1 MNNLLFYLGIAIV
14 LPVGTGIAQAF
25 PEPGTDSSANAPKS
39 QVLIKAQPVLQLAEQ
54 PATKHKPVKKAQK
67 HLPLKVV
74 RLSSNE
80 LNTRLIEKLLVAE
93 IAGQRGM
100 LKTAVRYYVEAAKL
114 SRDPQIAERAAR
126 IAVYARETS
135 KALEAARLWVE
146 LSPMNLD
153 ARQVLSALLVR
164 NGKTDEALSH
174 FEAVIADGDQDE
186 QKGYLLIT
194 SLLSKEQD
202 KMAALKVMA
211 KLVAKRQNSV
221 HAHYAYSHLAL
232 LVGEYQKAEKGI
244 HKALELKPGWV
255 QAQIL
260 LVNILSRQGRD
271 KEALAHLDQVVSD
284 NSDDH
289 SLRLFYARKLVD
301 AKRLVEAREQFSK
314 LIDTDN
320 EDAQADALYA
330 LGLLSLQLGDRD
342 DAEDYF
348 KKLVDIG
355 KRANEA
361 NYYLG
366 QMAEREEEYPRAIE
380 YYSQVQYGDHNIDA
394 QIRIAVLI
402 AKTGK
407 VEQARQSLQ
416 SIDTKT
422 SDVSLR
428 VFLAEGEI
436 LRNSKQFQKAFDL
449 YTEALAELPD
459 NIELLY
465 ARALTA
471 EKVGLLDV
479 TIQDLQE
486 IIERQPNNAQAL
498 NALGYTLVDRTDRVA
513 DGVKLVER
521 AYKLNTN
528 DPAITDSMGW
538 AYYRIGRHKEALG
551 LLRKAFSMNND
562 AEIAAHLGEVLWVSG
577 DQHGAKEVWDAALR
591 ETPEHR
597 VLLDVINRFT
607 ND

>member
-1 MNNLLFYLGIAIV
+1 MNNLRFYIGIALA
-14 LPVGTGIAQAF
+14 LPFGVGISQAL
-25 PEPGTDSSANAPKS
+25 PLKGADSSVNTAKS
-39 QVLIKAQPVLQLAEQ
+39 QALIKPRPVLQMAETVPSKQ
-54 PATKHKPVKKAQK
+54 KALRK
-67 HLPLKVV
+67 SPKLKTV

-100 LKTAVRYYVEAAKL
+100 LATAVRYYLEAAKL
-114 SRDPQIAERAAR
+114 SQSPEVAERASR
-126 IAVYARETS
+126 IAVYARETTH
-135 KALEAARLWVE
+135 ALEAARLWVA
-146 LSPMNLD
+146 LSPLNLD

-164 NGKTDEALSH
+164 SGKTDEALSH
-174 FEAVIADGDQDE
+174 FEAVIADGEQDE

-202 KMAALKVMA
+202 KIAALAVME

-232 LVGEYQKAEKGI
+232 LVGEYEKAEQGI
-244 HKALELKPGWV
+244 RKALELKPDSV
-255 QAQIL
+255 QANIL

-271 KEALAHLDQVVSD
+271 KEALARLDQLVS
-284 NSDDH
+284 NHSDDH

-301 AKRLVEAREQFSK
+301 AKRLTEAREQFSK
-314 LIDTDN
+314 LIDTDDQ
-320 EDAQADALYA
+320 DARGDALYA
-330 LGLLSLQLGDRD
+330 LGLLSLQLNDRD
-342 DAEDYF
+342 DARDNF
-348 KKLVDIG
+348 KKLIEID

-366 QMAEREEEYPRAIE
+366 QMAERDEEDARAIE
-380 YYSQVQYGDHNIDA
+380 YYGQVQYGDHNVDA
-394 QIRIAVLI
+394 QIRISVLI

-407 VEQARQSLQ
+407 VEQARQRLQ
-416 SIDTKT
+416 SIETKS

-436 LRNSKQFQKAFDL
+436 LRISKQFQKAFDL

-459 NIELLY
+459 NIDLLY

-479 TIQDLQE
+479 TIQDLQN
-486 IIERQPNNAQAL
+486 IVERQPNNAQAL

-513 DGVKLVER
+513 EGVKLIER
-521 AYKLNTN
+521 AYKINGN
-528 DPAITDSMGW
+528 DPAISDSMGW
-538 AYYRIGRHKEALG
+538 AYYRMGRHAEALS
-551 LLRKAFSMNND
+551 LLRKAFSINKD

-577 DQHGAKEVWDAALR
+577 DQDGAKEVWDSALR
-591 ETPEHR
+591 ETPEHKL
-597 VLLDVINRFT
+597 LLDVINRFT

>member
-1 MNNLLFYLGIAIV
+1 MNNLQFYIGIAMA
-14 LPVGTGIAQAF
+14 LPVGVGVTLAL
-25 PEPGTDSSANAPKS
+25 PELGADSSANTSKS
-39 QVLIKAQPVLQLAEQ
+39 QVLISSRSTLQLAEKPDTAQ
-54 PATKHKPVKKAQK
+54 TPVKKTAK
-67 HLPLKVV
+67 SRPLKVV
-74 RLSSNE
+74 QLSSNE
-80 LNTRLIEKLLVAE
+80 LNTRLIEKLLIAE

-114 SRDPQIAERAAR
+114 SNDPEIAERASR
-126 IAVYARETS
+126 IAVYARETGP
-135 KALEAARLWVE
+135 ALQVARLWVE
-146 LSPMNLD
+146 LSPMDLD
-153 ARQVLSALLVR
+153 ARQVLAALLVR

-194 SLLSKEQD
+194 SLLSKEKD
-202 KMAALKVMA
+202 KKAALLVME
-211 KLVAKRQNSV
+211 KLVAKRKNSV

-232 LVGEYQKAEKGI
+232 LVGEYKKAEAGI
-244 HKALELKPGWV
+244 NKALELKADWS
-255 QAQIL
+255 QAQVL

-271 KEALAHLDQVVSD
+271 KEALQHLATVVED

-301 AKRLVEAREQFSK
+301 AKQLKEARQQFSQ
-314 LIDTDN
+314 LLDTDDD
-320 EDAQADALYA
+320 DARGDALYA
-330 LGLLSLQLGDRD
+330 LGLLSLQLDDRD
-342 DAEDYF
+342 DARDHF
-348 KKLVDIG
+348 KSLIELG

-366 QMAEREEEYPRAIE
+366 QMAEQDEENARAIE
-380 YYSQVQYGDHNIDA
+380 YYGLVKYGDHTVDA
-394 QIRIAVLI
+394 QIRIAVLT

-407 VEQARQSLQ
+407 IDEARQRLH
-416 SIDTKT
+416 SIEAKS
-422 SDVSLR
+422 SDVTLR

-436 LRNSKQFQKAFDL
+436 LRNSRRYQNAFDL

-459 NIELLY
+459 NVELLY

-471 EKVGLLDV
+471 EKINRLDV

-498 NALGYTLVDRTDRVA
+498 NALGYTLVDRTDRIA
-513 DGVKLVER
+513 EGVKLVER
-521 AYKLNTN
+521 AYKQNSS
-528 DPAITDSMGW
+528 DAAITDSMGW
-538 AYYRIGRHKEALG
+538 AYYRMGRYEEALR
-551 LLRKAFSMNND
+551 LLRKAFSMNKD
-562 AEIAAHLGEVLWVSG
+562 GEIAAHLGEVMWVSG
-577 DQHGAKEVWDAALR
+577 DQDGAREVWDAALR
-591 ETPEHR
+591 ETPEHK